1 MATGWGIKEVQDS
14 QGVYVGT
21 TAQDIQRIIASQYEN
36 AGILTGAKVVL
47 RSDWQYQWTA
57 GAVVMDLGSDL
68 AVQVPVYEGTVAP
81 DPAPAT
87 GERIDT
93 IYVEQLNTA
102 SSNLARVVV
111 TSGSAPANAVV
122 LDKLRVPA
130 GATKTSQ
137 CTSVWDRRYAR
148 HSQSTQGR
156 ISSAVDT
163 SAAVRS
169 TGTYKACNQRFYVDT
184 DRTVNVKLS
193 TTLVRLSKTGG
204 ALTSYASSWGTV
216 DYKLFVD
223 GVLVRT
229 FPVLVSALTATQ
241 QVETL
246 VDVPMGAHTAH
257 VESSAAS
264 NGDLADLFWRVQH
277 GGGSKWPG
285 DALTVFDAG
294 VAQ

>member
-1 MATGWGIKEVQDS
+1 MATGWGIKEVQDAE
-14 QGVYVGT
+14 GVYVGT
-21 TAQDIQRIIASQYEN
+21 TSQDIQRIIAAQYQN

-57 GAVVMDLGSDL
+57 GAVVMDMGSDL
-68 AVQVPVYEGTVAP
+68 AVQVPVYEGTLAP

-87 GERIDT
+87 GERTDT
-93 IYVEQLNTA
+93 IYVEQLNSPT
-102 SSNLARVVV
+102 SNLARVVV

-163 SAAVRS
+163 SSAVRS
-169 TGTYKACNQRFYVDT
+169 TGTYKACSQRFYVDT
-184 DRTVNVKLS
+184 DRTLNIKLS
-193 TTLVRLSKTGG
+193 VTLVRLTKTGG
-204 ALTSYASSWGTV
+204 AITPYASSWGTV
-216 DYKLFVD
+216 DYRLFVD
-223 GVLVRT
+223 GALVRT

-246 VDVPMGAHTAH
+246 VEVPMGAHTVH
-257 VESSAAS
+257 VESVAAS
-264 NGDLADLFWRVQH
+264 KGDLADLFWRVQY
-277 GGGSKWPG
+277 GGTSKWPG

-294 VAQ
+294 VAT